1 MTANGAAI
9 EFDPY
14 SATYFNDPYDLYRRM
29 RDEQPVLHNQEIG
42 FYALSRWAD
51 VVDAERDWSTYSSAY
66 GIELDSLTHG
76 EIVHEYES
84 LIMIDPPRHDRL
96 RALVSR
102 VFTPRA
108 IGGLEPMVR
117 EVVIDYLDALEGRD
131 EVDLLSEFAAYFPV
145 EVISRMLGV
154 PAEGRQQVRLW
165 LDEALT
171 RGIGQRE
178 ASESNSGA
186 MLAMG
191 TYFFELAAEKRARPT
206 DDMLSRLTQV
216 TVTDNDGNE
225 AGLDDVA
232 IAGFGTLI
240 GGAGAETVTKLIG
253 NAVVEFG
260 RHPDQWQLVLDDPS
274 TIPGAFEELLRY
286 LPPSQFQGRMT
297 TREVELH
304 GVTIPALSP
313 VLLMTGAATR
323 DERQFDDPDRF
334 DITRPP
340 ALSLGF
346 GHGIHS
352 CLGAAL
358 ARMEGRIA
366 IEELARR
373 FPRYEVD
380 EDGLARVQMM
390 NVAGYSRVPVRIG
403 GRARAA
409 T

>member
-1 MTANGAAI
+1 MTSPDTEI
-9 EFDPY
+9 EFDPF

-29 RDEQPVLHNQEIG
+29 RDERPVLHNQGIG

-51 VVDAERDWSTYSSAY
+51 VVEAERDWATYSSAY
-66 GIELDSLTHG
+66 GIELDSLTRG
-76 EIVHEYES
+76 EIVHDFES
-84 LIMIDPPRHDRL
+84 LIMMDPPKHDRL

-117 EVVIDYLDALEGRD
+117 EVITGYLDALGGRD

-165 LDEALT
+165 LDEILT
-171 RGIGQRE
+171 REIGQTDVS
-178 ASESNSGA
+178 AANSAA
-186 MLAMG
+186 MVAMG
-191 TYFFELAAEKRARPT
+191 TYFYELAAEKRARPT

-216 TVTDNDGNE
+216 TVADDDGNE
-225 AGLDDVA
+225 MGLDDVA

-253 NAVVEFG
+253 NAVVEFA
-260 RHPDQWQLVLDDPS
+260 RHPDQWQLVLDDPA

-297 TREVELH
+297 TRDVELH

-323 DERQFDDPDRF
+323 DERQFTDPDRF
-334 DITRPP
+334 DITRAPS
-340 ALSLGF
+340 LSLGF
-346 GHGIHS
+346 GYGIHS

-358 ARMEGRIA
+358 ARMESRIA
-366 IEELARR
+366 LEELARR
-373 FPRYEVD
+373 YPRYEVV
-380 EDGLARVQMM
+380 EDGLRRVQMT
-390 NVAGYSRVPVRIG
+390 NVAGYSHVPIRIG
-403 GRARAA
+403 
-409 T
+409 

>member
-1 MTANGAAI
+1 MTKPADDIG
-9 EFDPY
+9 FDPY
-14 SATYFNDPYDLYRRM
+14 SSTYFNDPYDLYRRM
-29 RDEQPVLHNQEIG
+29 RDERPVLHNEEIG

-51 VVDAERDWSTYSSAY
+51 VVDAERDWTTYSSAY
-66 GIELDSLTHG
+66 GIELDSLTQGGIIHG
-76 EIVHEYES
+76 FES
-84 LIMIDPPRHDRL
+84 LIMVDPPRHDRL
-96 RALVSR
+96 RGLVSR

-108 IGGLEPMVR
+108 IGRLEPMVR
-117 EVVIDYLDALEGRD
+117 EVVTGYLDALEGRD
-131 EVDLLSEFAAYFPV
+131 EVDLLSEFAAFFPV
-145 EVISRMLGV
+145 EVISRMLGI

-171 RGIGQRE
+171 RDIGQTSISDANSE
-178 ASESNSGA
+178 A
-186 MLAMG
+186 MVAMG
-191 TYFFELAAEKRARPT
+191 TYFYELAAAKRAHPG

-216 TVTDNDGNE
+216 TTTDDDGNE
-225 AGLDDVA
+225 IGLDDVA

-274 TIPGAFEELLRY
+274 VIPGAFEELLRY

-297 TREVELH
+297 TRDVELH
-304 GVTIPALSP
+304 GVTIPRLSP

-323 DERQFDDPDRF
+323 DDRQFTEPDRF

-340 ALSLGF
+340 ALALGF

-358 ARMEGRIA
+358 ARMEGKIA

-373 FPRYEVD
+373 YPRYEVL
-380 EDGLARVQMM
+380 EEGLGRVQMT
-390 NVAGYSRVPVRIG
+390 NVAGYSHVPIRVG
-403 GRARAA
+403 
-409 T
+409 

>member
-1 MTANGAAI
+1 MTKPADDI
-9 EFDPY
+9 SFDPY
-14 SATYFNDPYDLYRRM
+14 SSTYFDDPYDLYRRM
-29 RDEQPVLHNQEIG
+29 RDERPVLHNEEIG

-51 VVDAERDWSTYSSAY
+51 VVDAERDWATYSSAY
-66 GIELDSLTHG
+66 GIELDSLTQGGIIHG
-76 EIVHEYES
+76 FES
-84 LIMIDPPRHDRL
+84 LIMVDPPRHDRL
-96 RALVSR
+96 RGLVSR

-117 EVVIDYLDALEGRD
+117 EVVTGYLDAIEGRD
-131 EVDLLSEFAAYFPV
+131 EVDLLSEFAAFFPV
-145 EVISRMLGV
+145 EVISRMLGI

-171 RGIGQRE
+171 RDIGQTSISDANSE
-178 ASESNSGA
+178 A
-186 MLAMG
+186 MVAMG
-191 TYFFELAAEKRARPT
+191 TYFYELAAAKRAHPG

-216 TVTDNDGNE
+216 TTTDDDGNE
-225 AGLDDVA
+225 IGLDDVA

-274 TIPGAFEELLRY
+274 VIPGAFEELLRY

-297 TREVELH
+297 TRDVELH
-304 GVTIPALSP
+304 GVTIPRLSP

-323 DERQFDDPDRF
+323 DDRQFTEPDRF

-340 ALSLGF
+340 ALALGF

-358 ARMEGRIA
+358 ARMEGKIA

-373 FPRYEVD
+373 YPRYEVI
-380 EDGLARVQMM
+380 EEGLGRVQMT
-390 NVAGYSRVPVRIG
+390 NVAGYSHVPIRVG
-403 GRARAA
+403 
-409 T
+409 